1 VETIE
6 FPVDEIVQSLPPPP
20 PPAPKR
26 EEPAAAKAA
35 DDEGMDESSDDEGG
49 ERIQVV
55 ENYAPKVV
63 SSKAQFTSE
72 ARTHVI
78 DPITKKSI
86 RIDDMTEHMRIQ
98 LLDPKWADERAKFL
112 DKQKDSN
119 LVGGDAIAKNMETFA
134 KARTDLFGS
143 SELENIE
150 ESRRRLEASREAHVQ
165 PQMPQPRPIASM
177 APSTV
182 PVSNHRRPEAA
193 PPDAKRQRTETIQ
206 APIRQTAAPPLPP
219 AAAPAIPP
227 PVGIPMIPA
236 PPVLQAPPETDTV
249 TLPTTLSEADFVNSL
264 PDPNILINIQVPDD
278 PSQES
283 WNLNGQTISITVN
296 VMVKVKAIKQQIMS
310 QLGSMPVNKMQLKN
324 STLGFLKDSVSL
336 AYLNI
341 GPNDNSL
348 ELIPKV
354 RGGRR

>member
-1 VETIE
+1 
-6 FPVDEIVQSLPPPP
+6 
-20 PPAPKR
+20 
-26 EEPAAAKAA
+26 
-35 DDEGMDESSDDEGG
+35 
-49 ERIQVV
+49 
-55 ENYAPKVV
+55 
-63 SSKAQFTSE
+63 
-72 ARTHVI
+72 
-78 DPITKKSI
+78 
-86 RIDDMTEHMRIQ
+86 
-98 LLDPKWADERAKFL
+98 
-112 DKQKDSN
+112 
-119 LVGGDAIAKNMETFA
+119 
-134 KARTDLFGS
+134 
-143 SELENIE
+143 
-150 ESRRRLEASREAHVQ
+150 
-165 PQMPQPRPIASM
+165 
-177 APSTV
+177 
-182 PVSNHRRPEAA
+182 
-193 PPDAKRQRTETIQ
+193 
-206 APIRQTAAPPLPP
+206 
-219 AAAPAIPP
+219 
-227 PVGIPMIPA
+227 MIPA